1 MKKFSILVAKVF
13 LLIMLISCVG
23 NRPASTSDRDTI
35 ATIVA
40 EMLTALPSATPAPSP
55 TATFSQPSHEYVVY
69 GVKTVV
75 YSMSGDEAFQ
85 QKIPLYQYINQ
96 HTDIFSYSVEQH
108 NANLIFSDETLPIFI
123 LNTYGGGETAI
134 HDIVAAS
141 PTSGKLYARM
151 MPRDQYTS
159 YQDAGSLYELSTDGT
174 NNYRKIF
181 DFDSPV
187 NFVLSPDVTKI
198 AYISDNSLVVRAMD
212 SGDEIGRMDL
222 DEYKYNWIK
231 SISWAPDSKTILIDI
246 AAGEASVTPVEPY
259 TKTNG
264 CYLVN
269 IYDKTMN
276 KLNDPLFQYPMELIP
291 GFMTDPFSYSYFPRS
306 NRLIGIARKY
316 EETYYFVELY
326 SVDLEGSNLIKIPIG
341 HNAAVWEVN
350 ISPNEQYIAYP
361 CLQNVCVTH
370 IQDNLSEVASQPIT
384 TEEGAD
390 QEQTVIGW
398 LEK

>member
-13 LLIMLISCVG
+13 LLIMLTSCVG
-23 NRPASTSDRDTI
+23 NGPASTSDSDTI
-35 ATIVA
+35 ATIAA
-40 EMLTALPSATPAPSP
+40 ETLTALPSATPAPSL
-55 TATFSQPSHEYVVY
+55 TAALSQPKHEYVVY

-75 YSMSGDEAFQ
+75 YSMSDYDANQ
-85 QKIPLYQYINQ
+85 QNLPLYQYINQ

-108 NANLIFSDETLPIFI
+108 NANLLFSDETLPIFI
-123 LNTYGGGETAI
+123 LNTSGGGETAI

-151 MPRDQYTS
+151 IPRDQYTS
-159 YQDAGSLYELSTDGT
+159 YQVAGSLYELSTDGT
-174 NNYRKIF
+174 NSYQKLF

-187 NFVLSPDVTKI
+187 NFALSPDGTKI
-198 AYISDNSLVVRAMD
+198 AYISDNSLVVRALD

-222 DEYKYNWIK
+222 DEYKYNWITT
-231 SISWAPDSKTILIDI
+231 ISWAPDSKTILMDI

-259 TKTNG
+259 TTTNG

-269 IYDKTMN
+269 IDDMTMN
-276 KLNDPLFQYPMELIP
+276 KLSDPLFQYPLELIP
-291 GFMTDPFSYSYFPRS
+291 GFMMDPFSYSYFPRS

-316 EETYYFVELY
+316 DETNYSVELY
-326 SVDLEGSNLIKIPIG
+326 SVDLEGSNLVEIPIG
-341 HNAAVWEVN
+341 NNEAVWEVN

-370 IQDNLSEVASQPIT
+370 IQDNLSEVVSQPAAA
-384 TEEGAD
+384 GAGVD

>member
-1 MKKFSILVAKVF
+1 MKKLSILVTKVF
-13 LLIMLISCVG
+13 LLIILVSCSG
-23 NRPASTSDRDTI
+23 NKPASTSDREPI

-40 EMLTALPSATPAPSP
+40 ETRTAVPSETPAPSP
-55 TATFSQPSHEYVVY
+55 TAALSQPKHEYVVY

-75 YSMSGDEAFQ
+75 YSMSDYDANQ
-85 QKIPLYQYINQ
+85 QNIPLNQYIDQ
-96 HTDIFSYSVEQH
+96 HTDIFSYSVEEH

-123 LNTYGGGETAI
+123 LNTSGGGEAAI
-134 HDIVAAS
+134 HDIVSAS
-141 PTSGKLYARM
+141 PSSGKLFARM

-174 NNYRKIF
+174 NNYQKIF

-187 NFVLSPDVTKI
+187 NFVLSPDGTKI
-198 AYISDNSLVVRAMD
+198 AYISDNSLVVRALD
-212 SGDEIGRMDL
+212 SGDEFSRMDM
-222 DEYKYNWIK
+222 DAYKYDWITK
-231 SISWAPDSKTILIDI
+231 ISWAPDSKTILMNI
-246 AAGEASVTPVEPY
+246 APGETSVTPVEPY
-259 TKTNG
+259 AKTNG
-264 CYLVN
+264 CYIVN
-269 IYDKTMN
+269 IHEMKMN
-276 KLNDPLFQYPMELIP
+276 KLSDPLFQYSMELIP

-316 EETYYFVELY
+316 EDAYYVVELY
-326 SVDLEGSNLIKIPIG
+326 SVDLEGSNLIEIPIG
-341 HNAAVWEVN
+341 YNAAVWEIF
-350 ISPNEQYIAYP
+350 ISPSEQYIAYP

-384 TEEGAD
+384 AEGGGD